1 MTSMTS
7 RRTPASTPNI
17 HWLTAGEGT
26 ILSTTRVW
34 TGNRVYLCPD
44 LLDHRRIGAA
54 DNPRGHVVRAFFWLM
69 RAWPVKPATYPTT
82 GVRHDDEEVNVAV
95 IKP

>member
-1 MTSMTS
+1 M
-7 RRTPASTPNI
+7 
-17 HWLTAGEGT
+17 
-26 ILSTTRVW
+26 
-34 TGNRVYLCPD
+34 
-44 LLDHRRIGAA
+44 
-54 DNPRGHVVRAFFWLM
+54 RAFFWLM